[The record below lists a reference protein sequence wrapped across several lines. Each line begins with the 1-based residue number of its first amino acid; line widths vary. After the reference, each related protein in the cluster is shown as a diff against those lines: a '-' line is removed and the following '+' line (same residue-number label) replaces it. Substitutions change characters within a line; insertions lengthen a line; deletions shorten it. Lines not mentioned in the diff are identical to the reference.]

1 MKFELLAEAELIQVH
16 EASLKVLETIGIHTT
31 SERFK
36 KLLMDNG
43 CKEQNGRILFTQE
56 VIDKA
61 LKTVPQEFK
70 LHGRNNLPVL
80 EIGKKKAY
88 CQTCVGTPSMMDL
101 ETGEKR
107 DATVKDLIDYTRLAD
122 SLEFIN
128 IISPIFPRDVPQEII
143 LTFETATLLRN
154 TSKPLSICV
163 ESARELPY
171 IIELLT
177 VTAGGKEALREKP
190 IAMLPISPLSPLEY
204 GFDPAEAL
212 IGVVEAGLPLGVEP
226 CPMMGSTGPMTL
238 FGTVVQHNA
247 EIIAGVI
254 ASQLIRPGAPV
265 TMSSRATFMD
275 MRSGVGLWAMPEMGL
290 AGATMNQLA
299 KFYGIP
305 CAPGGFCGASK
316 IADAQSGYE
325 RLYNALMEALIGSDI
340 IGTAGSLDNALTSC
354 YAMLVIDN
362 ELSSVIQRTIKGVE
376 VSEEKL
382 ALNVIAEVIETQSN
396 FLEHKHTRKHLRAGE
411 LWVPPLGDRQ
421 TYEKWADKE
430 EKIEDKAR
438 RIAKELILAHQG
450 LALSAEVDAELEK
463 IIERA
468 RKTEIVR

>member
-1 MKFELLAEAELIQVH
+1 MKFELLADEEVSQIH

-31 SERFK
+31 SDRFK
-36 KLLMDNG
+36 KLLLDNG
-43 CKEQNGRILFTQE
+43 CKEETGRILFPRE
-56 VIDKA
+56 VIEKA

-70 LHGRNNLPVL
+70 LYGRNNSPVL
-80 EIGKKKAY
+80 EIGQKKAY

-107 DATVKDLIDYTRLAD
+107 DVTIKDLEEYTRLAD

-143 LTFETATLLRN
+143 LTYETATLLRN
-154 TSKPLSICV
+154 TSKPLSICI

-171 IIELLT
+171 IIELLALA
-177 VTAGGKEALREKP
+177 AGGRDALTEKP
-190 IAMLPISPLSPLEY
+190 IAMIPISPLSPLDFGY
-204 GFDPAEAL
+204 DPAEAL
-212 IGVVEAGLPLGVEP
+212 MDVVEAGLPLGVEP
-226 CPMMGSTGPMTL
+226 CPMMGSTAPMTIA
-238 FGTVVQHNA
+238 GIAVQHNA
-247 EIIAGVI
+247 EILAGVI
-254 ASQLIRPGAPV
+254 ASQLIRAGAPV

-290 AGATMNQLA
+290 AGAVMNQLA
-299 KFYGIP
+299 KLYGIP

-325 RLYNALMEALIGSDI
+325 HLYNALMEALVGSDI
-340 IGTAGSLDNALTSC
+340 IGSAGSLDNALTSC

-382 ALNVIAEVIETQSN
+382 AVKVIAEVIGTQSN
-396 FLEHKHTRKHLRAGE
+396 FLEQKHTRKHLRAGE
-411 LWVPPLGDRQ
+411 LWLPPLGDRQ
-421 TYEKWADKE
+421 TYEKWADTG

-438 RIAKELILAHQG
+438 EIAKALISAHPGLRISAEINAQFELIL
-450 LALSAEVDAELEK
+450 
-463 IIERA
+463 ERA
-468 RKTEIVR
+468 RKTEVGS